1 MARRAVTPLG
11 VLRNPSSSGNRGR
24 APRPAPPGVVVIEAR
39 SAAETPA
46 ALAALRAAG
55 VVAVVVDGG
64 DGTVRE
70 TATHLAQAFG
80 GAPPPLGVLPH
91 GNTNLIARSLG
102 ALADEAALA
111 ALAARL
117 RAGRL
122 PPTRRAA
129 MLALTFDDGRAPLRG
144 FMMGWGAYERATR
157 LAADEI
163 AARGAAQVRAA
174 FLTALKRALIGA
186 EARALRAGVAAR
198 LAIDD
203 ADPEQAQRFL
213 GLVTALPGRLT
224 AGFNPFWGAGAGPL
238 RWLDVRAPA
247 RLLPL
252 AAPLA
257 AYGLPMGWMA
267 RAGYRSGRARRIAL
281 RLDGRFVL
289 DGERYAGGAITV
301 SADETL
307 AIITS

>member
-1 MARRAVTPLG
+1 MGGRGLGGAEPADPPRPRRAGLRRQPHRAGRLMARRAVTPLG

-122 PPTRRAA
+122 PPTRR
-129 MLALTFDDGRAPLRG
+129 
-144 FMMGWGAYERATR
+144 
-157 LAADEI
+157 
-163 AARGAAQVRAA
+163 
-174 FLTALKRALIGA
+174 
-186 EARALRAGVAAR
+186 
-198 LAIDD
+198 
-203 ADPEQAQRFL
+203 
-213 GLVTALPGRLT
+213 
-224 AGFNPFWGAGAGPL
+224 
-238 RWLDVRAPA
+238 
-247 RLLPL
+247 
-252 AAPLA
+252 
-257 AYGLPMGWMA
+257 
-267 RAGYRSGRARRIAL
+267 
-281 RLDGRFVL
+281 
-289 DGERYAGGAITV
+289 
-301 SADETL
+301 
-307 AIITS
+307 

>member
-129 MLALTFDDGRAPLRG
+129 MLALAFDDGRAPLRG

-186 EARALRAGVAAR
+186 EARALRAGVAVATLGR
-198 LAIDD
+198 AVYEGLAH
-203 ADPEQAQRFL
+203 R
-213 GLVTALPGRLT
+213 
-224 AGFNPFWGAGAGPL
+224 GPL
-238 RWLDVRAPA
+238 DAFWRAASPPDPA
-247 RLLPL
+247 RV
-252 AAPLA
+252 AAFVA
-257 AYGLPMGWMA
+257 QMA
-267 RAGYRSGRARRIAL
+267 QEIQTPGA
-281 RLDGRFVL
+281 F
-289 DGERYAGGAITV
+289 DGEGMAPGAAGVAAMILRGRDT
-301 SADETL
+301 
-307 AIITS
+307 